1 MLVHARAQT
10 ADELAGLMG
19 KVDVLPKMRNAF
31 VRAGMDNIISARHT
45 RREVVTGTLA
55 PLGRFRGPMAVRTN
69 ASVLHLLGPGL
80 SAFADWQVRGRA
92 LFWVHSTPVRS
103 RGHPACECLQVDTTQ

>member
-1 MLVHARAQT
+1 MLMHASEQT

-31 VRAGMDNIISARHT
+31 VRAGMDNVISAKHT
-45 RREVVTGTLA
+45 RREVITGTLA

-69 ASVLHLLGPGL
+69 ASRLHLVGPGL
-80 SAFADWQVRGRA
+80 STFADWQVRGRA
-92 LFWVHSTPVRS
+92 LSWVYSISVWS
-103 RGHPACECLQVDTTQ
+103 

>member
-10 ADELAGLMG
+10 ADELAGLMA

-31 VRAGMDNIISARHT
+31 VQAGMANIISAKHT
-45 RREVVTGTLA
+45 RREFITGTLA

-69 ASVLHLLGPGL
+69 ASRLHLVGPGL
-80 SAFADWQVRGRA
+80 SAFADWQVCTWA
-92 LFWVHSTPVRS
+92 LFWAHGTPVW
-103 RGHPACECLQVDTTQ
+103 Q